1 MLIKIPFIK
10 ERCMEHLTDERRRAD
25 KHPSFPVKD
34 NEGHLVAHERRSG
47 PERRKHKRSSDT
59 VANILNTLN

>member
-1 MLIKIPFIK
+1 
-10 ERCMEHLTDERRRAD
+10 MEHFTDDRRRAD

-59 VANILNTLN
+59 AANILNTLN